1 MGRRIGAEMNSLL
14 SALCSYGLLLLIFT
28 VAAVTAVFVGISLRK
43 RKNIKEASGT
53 ADADA
58 KTEGN

>member
-1 MGRRIGAEMNSLL
+1 MNSLL